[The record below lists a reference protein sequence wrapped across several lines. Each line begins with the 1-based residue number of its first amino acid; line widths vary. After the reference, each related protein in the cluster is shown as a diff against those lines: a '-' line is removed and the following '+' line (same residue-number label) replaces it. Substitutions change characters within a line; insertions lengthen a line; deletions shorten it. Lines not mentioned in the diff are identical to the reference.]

1 MGRRISVLCAAIW
14 ATVWLWAFA
23 GLLVLLAVAQGCAE
37 CQEIKKEQYTAQ
49 AGDTARVGGNMP
61 AMDATAV
68 TRPTHSPSPTIPVV
82 RVVLYWAEGCGHCHE
97 VLDRIL
103 PQLQARYGPQLEVR
117 LIEVVSLEDISAFFD
132 LAEAYGYAR
141 GRASVPFLL
150 IGGRALMGVEQ
161 IERELPELIQ
171 AGLAAG
177 GTDWPTPPA
186 RQGEPQ
192 AAGISED
199 TCSFTVPCAEETA
212 AAASPSALRPE
223 GSHPAVSLAAV
234 AATIFGA
241 TGVIGGAVGLRR
253 LWKKMK

>member
-1 MGRRISVLCAAIW
+1 MERRNSVLCAAIW
-14 ATVWLWAFA
+14 ATFWLWAFA
-23 GLLVLLAVAQGCAE
+23 GLLVLPAVAQGCTE
-37 CQEIKKEQYTAQ
+37 CQEIKQKQY
-49 AGDTARVGGNMP
+49 TARVGGNMP

-68 TRPTHSPSPTIPVV
+68 TRPTHSPSPTMSVV

-132 LAEAYGYAR
+132 LAEAYGHAR

-161 IERELPELIQ
+161 IERELPGLIQ

-177 GTDWPTPPA
+177 GTDWPAPPA
-186 RQGEPQ
+186 RQGKPQ
-192 AAGISED
+192 AAEISED
-199 TCSFTVPCAEETA
+199 TCGFTVPCTEETA
-212 AAASPSALRPE
+212 AAANPSALRPE
-223 GSHPAVSLAAV
+223 KSHPAVPLAAV
-234 AATIFGA
+234 VAAIFGA